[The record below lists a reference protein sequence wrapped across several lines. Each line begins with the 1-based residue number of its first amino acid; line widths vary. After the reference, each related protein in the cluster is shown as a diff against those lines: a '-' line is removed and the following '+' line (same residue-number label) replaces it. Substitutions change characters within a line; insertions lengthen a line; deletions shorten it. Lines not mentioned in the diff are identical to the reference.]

1 MRRPALCALLIGCSL
16 ACNGGLE
23 PTPAG
28 CPSGFVGICGTVTYR
43 GAVPES
49 TDVIFTVAYET
60 FPTGTADL
68 FKFKPSLP
76 PTIPAGGV
84 PFHYSIPLPAGRYE
98 WVVAV
103 WKKLGTLNPNGSNAD
118 TLLRAA
124 GFYRDPTD
132 TSKPGV
138 VVVGTGPTNSIDFVV
153 DFAHMRR
160 VCDLF
165 PCP

>member
-1 MRRPALCALLIGCSL
+1 MHRRALPVALLGVAL

-28 CPSGFVGICGTVTYR
+28 CPSNFVGICGTVTYR

-49 TDVIFTVAYET
+49 TDVIFTVAYST
-60 FPTGTADL
+60 FPKSTADL
-68 FKFKPSLP
+68 VNFKPYP
-76 PTIPAGGV
+76 PPIIPAGGP
-84 PFHYSIPLPAGRYE
+84 PFRYQIALPAGRYE

-103 WKKLGTLNPNGSNAD
+103 WKKQGPPLSIQNAD

-124 GFYRDPTD
+124 GFYRNPAD
-132 TSKPGV
+132 TSKPGA
-138 VVVGTGPTNSIDFVV
+138 VVVGTSSSTSIDFVI
-153 DFAHMRR
+153 DFDHMRS